1 MKSEQRAPSEQNEQP
16 QQLTQK
22 QLTQTQLTQS
32 AEAGELLKARRRAQ
46 GVTQELLADYSGVS
60 RVSIT
65 KIERGG
71 DLRLSTLLRLTQL
84 LGLEVII
91 KPRDA
96 R

>member
-1 MKSEQRAPSEQNEQP
+1 MIKIKEGLEV
-16 QQLTQK
+16 
-22 QLTQTQLTQS
+22 
-32 AEAGELLKARRRAQ
+32 GELMRARRKAQ
-46 GVTQELLADYSGVS
+46 GVTQTLLADYSGIS

-65 KIERGG
+65 KIEQGG
-71 DLRLSTLLRLTQL
+71 DLKLSTLLKLTEL

>member
-1 MKSEQRAPSEQNEQP
+1 MQVKQAVHIKDGAEVGKLLRAQRKS
-16 QQLTQK
+16 
-22 QLTQTQLTQS
+22 
-32 AEAGELLKARRRAQ
+32 Q
-46 GVTQELLADYSGVS
+46 GVTQEQLADYSGVS

-65 KIERGG
+65 KIERGM
-71 DLRLSTLLRLTQL
+71 DLKLSTLLKLTQL

>member
-1 MKSEQRAPSEQNEQP
+1 MQD
-16 QQLTQK
+16 QQVIKIK
-22 QLTQTQLTQS
+22 QSLDV
-32 AEAGELLKARRRAQ
+32 GELMRARRKAQ
-46 GVTQELLADYSGVS
+46 GVTQTLLADYSGVS

-71 DLRLSTLLRLTQL
+71 DLKLSTLLKLTEL

>member
-1 MKSEQRAPSEQNEQP
+1 MQDQHMIKI
-16 QQLTQK
+16 K
-22 QLTQTQLTQS
+22 QSLDV
-32 AEAGELLKARRRAQ
+32 GELIRARRKVQ
-46 GVTQELLADYSGVS
+46 GVTQALLADYSGVS

-71 DLRLSTLLRLTQL
+71 DLKLSTLLKLTEL

>member
-1 MKSEQRAPSEQNEQP
+1 MKREQRAPSAQSEQP
-16 QQLTQK
+16 QQLTQ
-22 QLTQTQLTQS
+22 QQLTQS
-32 AEAGELLKARRRAQ
+32 AEAGELIKARRRAQ

>member
-1 MKSEQRAPSEQNEQP
+1 MQDQHVIKIKEGTEV
-16 QQLTQK
+16 
-22 QLTQTQLTQS
+22 
-32 AEAGELLKARRRAQ
+32 GELMRARRKTQ
-46 GVTQELLADYSGVS
+46 GVTQTLLADYSGIS

-71 DLRLSTLLRLTQL
+71 DLKLSTLLKLTEL